1 MDSSELDYNL
11 PEERIA
17 RFPSRRRDA
26 CKLLAYSRR
35 TGEIAHAKFADLPDI
50 LEKPHNFFRNSASVL
65 KARIFARKP
74 TGGEVECLLL
84 SPLDGGREWLCM
96 LKPGRRLPAGS
107 RFGIDGVF
115 SAEVL
120 SKDAEGNAAVRF
132 DTFGNGGVIEM
143 SERVG
148 VVPLPPYIAR
158 DQKSPDYDRDF
169 DNEYYQ
175 TVYADP
181 SKRVAAAAPTAGLHF
196 TAELDERLRARGH
209 AFHSL
214 TLHVGLGTFRP
225 MKTERVE
232 DFQIHSEIYEIRAET
247 LSAMGD
253 ASRPKLAVGTTS
265 LRAMEDYWRKNGAP
279 PRDCA
284 RSVADS
290 AKIFVYPPQRIL
302 SADALV
308 TNFHLPRSSLMCLV
322 AAFLSPGNADGVKML
337 KDLYRIAIDKKY
349 DFYSYGDAMLIL

>member
-1 MDSSELDYNL
+1 MDSSELDYDL
-11 PEERIA
+11 PGERIA

-26 CKLLAYSRR
+26 CRLLVYSRK
-35 TGEIAHAKFADLPDI
+35 TAETSHAKFADLPDI
-50 LEKPHNFFRNSASVL
+50 LERPHNIFRNTASVL

-74 TGGEVECLLL
+74 TGGGVECLLL
-84 SPLDGGREWLCM
+84 SPIDGGREWLCM

-115 SAEVL
+115 TAEVL

-132 DTFGNGGVIEM
+132 DICGNEGVVEM

-158 DQKSPDYDRDF
+158 NQKSPGYDRNF
-169 DNEYYQ
+169 DNEYYE

-196 TAELDERLRARGH
+196 TPELDARLRARGH
-209 AFHSL
+209 AFHPL
-214 TLHVGLGTFRP
+214 TLRVGIGTFRP
-225 MKTERVE
+225 MKTEKVE
-232 DFQIHSEIYEIRAET
+232 DFQIHSEAYEIPAAT
-247 LSAMGD
+247 LAAMGD
-253 ASRPKLAVGTTS
+253 AYRPKLAVGTTS

-279 PRDCA
+279 GKDA
-284 RSVADS
+284 RAAAADS
-290 AKIFVYPPQRIL
+290 AKIFVHPPQRIL

-322 AAFLSPGNADGVKML
+322 AAFLSPGNADGIEML
-337 KDLYRIAIDKKY
+337 KGLYRLAIDRKY
-349 DFYSYGDAMLIL
+349 NFYSYGDAMLIL